1 MRKRFLRLVIAFI
14 VLTGGSVSYVMVGA
28 SLYQRYHLAYVN
40 YRFAPTGS
48 CGALIAWS
56 PPDILYS
63 GLYVN
68 QPELVHIRFRSPSP
82 QTLRITVGIPRFTLD
97 QTLQVQAAPG
107 FQSVPFK
114 PPLADASVLDTLL
127 ATGDQHAEIHL
138 QVINSS
144 GTVCDT
150 TSALVLKSRQW
161 IQWQNASTGTNTPL
175 LVGWVTPQ
183 SPAVAQFVGRASN
196 WLQQH
201 PANYPGIDALRGYDA
216 GRASARDV
224 RNQVNALFDTLQNVY
239 HVHYAQD
246 NVVYSG
252 DQRIQLPSDV
262 LGDSAPTGMC
272 VETTVLLAS
281 AIERLG
287 MRPYLILVPGHAF
300 LGVATGASSTASVEY
315 WETSDLNG
323 GVTGNQAN
331 LHGDNEYATFVE
343 QGTVTVIDVQF
354 ERQQGIEPME

>member
-14 VLTGGSVSYVMVGA
+14 VLTGGSASYVLIGA
-28 SLYQRYHLAYVN
+28 HLFQRYHLAYAN

-56 PPDILYS
+56 PPTLVYS

-68 QPELVHIRFRSPSP
+68 QSELVHIRFRSPNP
-82 QTLRITVGIPRFTLD
+82 QTLRITVGVPRFTMD
-97 QTLQVQAAPG
+97 QTLQVEAAPG
-107 FQSVPFK
+107 FQSVTFK

-127 ATGDQHAEIHL
+127 STGDQHAQIDL
-138 QVINSS
+138 RVTNGS
-144 GTVCDT
+144 GTVCVT
-150 TSALVLKSRQW
+150 TAPVELKSRQW
-161 IQWQNASTGTNTPL
+161 MLWQDAAKGANAPL
-175 LVGWVTPQ
+175 LAGWVTPQ
-183 SPAVAQFVGRASN
+183 SSAVAELVGRASD

-201 PANYPGIDALRGYDA
+201 PSGYPGTDALHGYDA
-216 GRASARDV
+216 GRASPGDV
-224 RNQVNALFDTLQNVY
+224 RNQVNVLFDTLQNVY

-252 DQRIQLPSDV
+252 DQRIQLPSDI
-262 LGDSAPTGMC
+262 LTSSAPAGMC

-281 AIERLG
+281 AVERLG

-300 LGVATGASSTASVEY
+300 LGVATGADSTAKVEY

-323 GVTGNQAN
+323 GVTGSQAN
-331 LHGDNEYATFVE
+331 VHGDNTYAQASQ
-343 QGTVTVIDVQF
+343 QGGITVIDVQF
-354 ERQQGIEPME
+354 ERQQGVEPME